1 MDIYG
6 IIYTKNAAL
15 FPFYKNFIIYLR
27 RPALAKAGSLC
38 RETPCIRR
46 FNYWTIR
53 IWKRWRNTSKALRLT
68 RFGATGDTSIG
79 NCVPM

>member
-1 MDIYG
+1 MDIYS
-6 IIYTKNAAL
+6 IIYTKNASL
-15 FPFYKNFIIYLR
+15 FPFYKTLSYICVGRHLQKPVHY
-27 RPALAKAGSLC
+27 AG
-38 RETPCIRR
+38 RPCIKR

>member
-27 RPALAKAGSLC
+27 RSALAKAGSLC
-38 RETPCIRR
+38 RE
-46 FNYWTIR
+46 
-53 IWKRWRNTSKALRLT
+53 ALHQT
-68 RFGATGDTSIG
+68 
-79 NCVPM
+79 V